1 MHASQHQHLKINL
14 ILRRYHQQKQQH
26 NLSPGSAVVWESTK
40 CRAMGMEKKQERAN
54 SYHHTRAPSSGKR
67 VKTYF
72 LQMQKEMSKSL
83 WMQKGDTT
91 IKNALLTLPQGGV
104 KMSVLA
110 KTLVEIYFA
119 ALVRQNY

>member
-1 MHASQHQHLKINL
+1 MTTFVP
-14 ILRRYHQQKQQH
+14 

-54 SYHHTRAPSSGKR
+54 SCHHTRAPSSGKL

-83 WMQKGDTT
+83 WMQKGW
-91 IKNALLTLPQGGV
+91 V
-104 KMSVLA
+104 KVLRYMHE
-110 KTLVEIYFA
+110 L
-119 ALVRQNY
+119 